1 MELKIKLGE
10 TENSIVTDGNL
21 YYKDANGNYVE
32 VTSLTISDK
41 KED

>member
-10 TENSIVTDGNL
+10 TENSVVLNNNL
-21 YYKDANGNYVE
+21 YFKDANGNYVE